1 MCSSKETKSGQRLCR
16 PPCFISFE
24 IRFDIFILESHIF
37 CSLTIFGAANEMRRV
52 CEGCPWPGRH
62 RYDFLVLSRFSFY
75 DELLAPR
82 LELRLKKHSEPTPVP
97 WNVFLFLRFQKFRF
111 FFVLARGGNKHD
123 DARSTGAQ
131 RPVSVFIYLLH
142 LKRWEGIELDHF
154 GGDCVCFPRCLL
166 PQAS

>member
-111 FFVLARGGNKHD
+111 FVLARGETNTTALDRREPSGPCP
-123 DARSTGAQ
+123 SL
-131 RPVSVFIYLLH
+131 SIY
-142 LKRWEGIELDHF
+142 
-154 GGDCVCFPRCLL
+154 CT
-166 PQAS
+166 